1 MLKRD
6 ISQQIL
12 KMAQQLPVIGIL
24 GPRQSGKTTLSKE
37 LFPSYNYVSLE
48 KPSILEFALKDP
60 EGFLKEFRNNFAGII
75 IDEIQHAPKLFSYI
89 QVIVDEEG
97 KVGSFI
103 VTGPQNFLLNE
114 AISQSL
120 AGRIA
125 LFTLLSL
132 SLDEMKQNVIA
143 PKNLEDYLLVGQY
156 PRIYAENVDFSTW
169 YDDYITTYLER
180 DVRLI
185 KNVTDL
191 TRFRYFIQLCAGR
204 VGQILNVN
212 SLATDASIDTRTA
225 KSWLSLLE
233 TSYIIF
239 LLNPYYKNFNK
250 RLIKSPKI
258 YFYDSGLLCSLLG
271 IESVGE
277 LKTHYARGS
286 IFESAIISEFTKYF
300 YNQNRNP
307 RLYFWRD
314 HRGEEIDCLIDRA
327 SYLFPV
333 EIKSSMT
340 IQDNFFTNIARFA
353 EVGGELVK
361 RSFVVYTGEEK
372 QSRTVAEVVPWGQ
385 LELVYN
391 NLKI

>member
-1 MLKRD
+1 MFKRD
-6 ISQQIL
+6 ISEQIL

-48 KPSILEFALKDP
+48 KPNILEFALKDP
-60 EGFLKEFRNNFAGII
+60 EGFLKEFRNNFSGII

-89 QVIVDEEG
+89 QVIVDEED

-103 VTGPQNFLLNE
+103 ITGSQNFLLNE

-132 SLDEMKQNVIA
+132 SLDEMKQNDIA
-143 PKNLEDYLLVGQY
+143 PKSLENYLLVGQY
-156 PRIYAENVDFSTW
+156 PRIYAENVNFNTW
-169 YDDYITTYLER
+169 YDDYIATYLER

-204 VGQILNVN
+204 VGQILNIN

-239 LLNPYYKNFNK
+239 LLGPYYKNFNK

-258 YFYDSGLLCSLLG
+258 YFYDSGLLCSLLA
-271 IESVGE
+271 IESIEE

-286 IFESAIISEFTKYF
+286 IFESMIISEFAKYF

-340 IQDNFFTNIARFA
+340 IQNNFFTNIARFS
-353 EVGGELVK
+353 EIGGELVK
-361 RSFVVYTGEEK
+361 RSFVVYAGEEK
-372 QSRTVAEVVPWGQ
+372 QSRTVADVVPWDQ
-385 LELVYN
+385 LALVYN
-391 NLKI
+391 NLKV